1 MKQIGL
7 NMILKKHNDWLRTRF
22 DENVVGGKTD
32 PRRANLQGVNFCQ
45 ADLREVSLYGA
56 NLQGANLQGTNL
68 RRAYLRKANLYG
80 ANLQGADLQGVDLR
94 FADLRFT
101 SLEYTSLQG
110 ANLRKVDLY
119 GADLQGAD
127 LQGADLR
134 GARLQNARNLGS
146 ANLQYTR
153 SFYLPLTC
161 PEKGSFTGFKCAG
174 GYVVELEILADA
186 RRSSATGR
194 KCRCDKAKVLSITEK
209 NGMKT
214 TLKQIR
220 SNYSSDFIYKL
231 DEIVEEPSYD
241 TNRFNECASGI
252 HFFITREEAVNY

>member
-1 MKQIGL
+1 MFKQKKRKRGENKIKQIGL
-7 NMILKKHNDWLRTRF
+7 NMVLKKHNDWLRTRF
-22 DENVVGGKTD
+22 DENVVGGK
-32 PRRANLQGVNFCQ
+32 ANLQ
-45 ADLREVSLYGA
+45 
-56 NLQGANLQGTNL
+56 
-68 RRAYLRKANLYG
+68 K
-80 ANLQGADLQGVDLR
+80 ANLQGADLYGTNLQEANLQEANLQEADLYETNLQE
-94 FADLRFT
+94 ADLR
-101 SLEYTSLQG
+101 
-110 ANLRKVDLY
+110 
-119 GADLQGAD
+119 GAD

-134 GARLQNARNLGS
+134 FACLERTNLQGANLRGADLYEARLQNARNLGN
-146 ANLQYTR
+146 AKLQYTR
-153 SFYLPLTC
+153 NFYLPLTC

-174 GYVVELEILADA
+174 RYIVGLEILADA